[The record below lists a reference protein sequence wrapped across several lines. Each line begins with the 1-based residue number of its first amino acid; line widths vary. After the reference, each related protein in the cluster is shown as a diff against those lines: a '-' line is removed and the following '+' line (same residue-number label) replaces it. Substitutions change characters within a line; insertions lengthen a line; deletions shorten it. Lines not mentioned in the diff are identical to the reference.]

1 MIEIPLGRRCY
12 CLVTVD
18 EIRKMLLQKQN
29 EQIYIDGVGRGKGRL
44 RYLQGHDRQ
53 AAYKGKS
60 ERNLSDNGYDC

>member
-1 MIEIPLGRRCY
+1 MIEIPLGRCCY

-18 EIRKMLLQKQN
+18 EIKRMLLQKQN
-29 EQIYIDGVGRGKGRL
+29 EQVYIDGVHRGKGRL

-60 ERNLSDNGYDC
+60 EQNLSDN